1 MRNTAFK
8 LMIVTLSLTVA
19 GLALGTTGD
28 DKTLRQIAG
37 YRNWTRVT
45 PKPWPIALDLS
56 SVAG

>member
-1 MRNTAFK
+1 MRSIALK

-28 DKTLRQIAG
+28 DETLSQIAG

-45 PKPWPIALDLS
+45 PKPRLIALDLS

>member
-1 MRNTAFK
+1 MRKTALK
-8 LMIVTLSLTVA
+8 LMTLTLVLSVA

-28 DKTLRQIAG
+28 NETLIQIAA

-45 PKPWPIALDLS
+45 PKPLQIAFDLS

>member
-1 MRNTAFK
+1 MRNIALK
-8 LMIVTLSLTVA
+8 LAIMTLCVTVV

-28 DKTLRQIAG
+28 DETLSQIAG

-45 PKPWPIALDLS
+45 PKPWSIDYDLS

>member
-1 MRNTAFK
+1 MRNIALK
-8 LMIVTLSLTVA
+8 LMILTLSVTVA

-28 DKTLRQIAG
+28 NETLSQIAG

-45 PKPWPIALDLS
+45 PKPWSIDYDLS

>member
-1 MRNTAFK
+1 MRNIALK
-8 LMIVTLSLTVA
+8 LVIVTLCVTVV

-28 DKTLRQIAG
+28 DETLSQIAG

-45 PKPWPIALDLS
+45 PKPWSIDYDLT

>member
-1 MRNTAFK
+1 MRNIALK
-8 LMIVTLSLTVA
+8 LVIVTLCVTVV

-28 DKTLRQIAG
+28 DETLSQIAG

-45 PKPWPIALDLS
+45 PKPWSIDYDLS

>member
-1 MRNTAFK
+1 MRNISLKFV
-8 LMIVTLSLTVA
+8 IVTLSLIVA

-28 DKTLRQIAG
+28 NEILGQIAG

-45 PKPWPIALDLS
+45 PKPQSIALDLS

>member
-1 MRNTAFK
+1 MKTIALK
-8 LMIVTLSLTVA
+8 LVIVTLCVTVV

-28 DKTLRQIAG
+28 DETLSQIAG

-45 PKPWPIALDLS
+45 SKPLAIAIDLS

>member
-1 MRNTAFK
+1 MRNIALK

-28 DKTLRQIAG
+28 DETLSQIAG
-37 YRNWTRVT
+37 YRNWIRVM
-45 PKPWPIALDLS
+45 PKPLSIALDLS

>member
-1 MRNTAFK
+1 MKKIVLK
-8 LMIVTLSLTVA
+8 LMTVTLAIGSA

-28 DKTLRQIAG
+28 DQTLSQIAV

-45 PKPWPIALDLS
+45 PTPLPIAIDLS

>member
-1 MRNTAFK
+1 MRNTALK

-28 DKTLRQIAG
+28 DETLSQIAG

-45 PKPWPIALDLS
+45 PKPWPTALDLS
-56 SVAG
+56 SLAG

>member
-1 MRNTAFK
+1 MRNIALK
-8 LMIVTLSLTVA
+8 LMIMTLSLTVA

-28 DKTLRQIAG
+28 NETLSQIAG

-45 PKPWPIALDLS
+45 PKPQPIALDLS

>member
-1 MRNTAFK
+1 MRNIALK
-8 LMIVTLSLTVA
+8 LMIMTLSLTVA

-28 DKTLRQIAG
+28 NETLSQIAG

-45 PKPWPIALDLS
+45 PKPQSIALDLS

>member
-1 MRNTAFK
+1 MRNIALK
-8 LMIVTLSLTVA
+8 LVIVTLSVTVA

-28 DKTLRQIAG
+28 NETLSQIAG

-45 PKPWPIALDLS
+45 PKPLSIAYDLS

>member
-1 MRNTAFK
+1 MRNIALKFV
-8 LMIVTLSLTVA
+8 IVTLSLTVG

-28 DKTLRQIAG
+28 TETLSQIAG

-45 PKPWPIALDLS
+45 PKPRTIALDLS

>member
-1 MRNTAFK
+1 MRNIALK

-28 DKTLRQIAG
+28 DETLTQIAG

-56 SVAG
+56 SFAG

>member
-1 MRNTAFK
+1 MRNIALK

-28 DKTLRQIAG
+28 DETLSQIAG
-37 YRNWTRVT
+37 YRNWARVT
-45 PKPWPIALDLS
+45 QKTWPIALDLS

>member
-1 MRNTAFK
+1 MRNIALK
-8 LMIVTLSLTVA
+8 LVIVTLSVTVA

-28 DKTLRQIAG
+28 NETLSQIAG

-45 PKPWPIALDLS
+45 PKPLPIALDLS